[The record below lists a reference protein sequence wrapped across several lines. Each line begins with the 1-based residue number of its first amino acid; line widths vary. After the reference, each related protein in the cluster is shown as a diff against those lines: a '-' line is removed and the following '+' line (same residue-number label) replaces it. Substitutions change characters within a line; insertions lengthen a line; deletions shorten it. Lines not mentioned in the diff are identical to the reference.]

1 MSGKIGLCAAGALLA
16 AAAAWPAGAVTFLG
30 TIDARNLAA
39 MAPKAPAPTI
49 APRGDFESLVDDAA
63 DGMVAADD
71 RMGWLHDV
79 DGGDVLSGFMP
90 KVGLPGATAALPE
103 PQAWAL
109 MLMGF
114 GAAGGLLRGR
124 RRAQLPTG

>member
-1 MSGKIGLCAAGALLA
+1 MAAVAG
-16 AAAAWPAGAVTFLG
+16 PAGAVSFL
-30 TIDARNLAA
+30 TTVDSYNFAA
-39 MAPKAPAPTI
+39 KAPKPLPAVAPKSDV
-49 APRGDFESLVDDAA
+49 GSVVDDLT

-79 DGGDVLSGFMP
+79 DGGDVLKGVTP
-90 KVGLPGATAALPE
+90 GIGLPGATAALPE

-114 GAAGGLLRGR
+114 GAAGTLLRSR
-124 RRAQLPTG
+124 RRAQTPTG

>member
-1 MSGKIGLCAAGALLA
+1 MSGKIGLCAAGALLVAVA
-16 AAAAWPAGAVTFLG
+16 AAPAGAVTFLAK
-30 TIDARNLAA
+30 IDPHNLAA
-39 MAPKAPAPTI
+39 LAAKAPAPTI
-49 APRGDFESLVDDAA
+49 APRGDFESLVDDAT

-90 KVGLPGATAALPE
+90 KAGLPGATAALPE

-109 MLMGF
+109 MLLGF
-114 GAAGGLLRGR
+114 GAAGGLLRSR
-124 RRAQLPTG
+124 RRAQLTGG